1 MSIRVDP
8 TLLPELVKY
17 GAFDVNACFNCGN
30 CTAICPLST
39 ETENFPRKMIRYA
52 QVGLRDRLLT
62 TNELWLC
69 YYCGE
74 CSDTCPREAEPGEFM
89 QAARRYAIASY
100 DLTRLSRLLYT
111 SAPFS
116 VIFLLLLGALLTV
129 IMLAGHGPMSPD
141 SLALFA
147 DGAEGFV
154 SAELVHNVGIT
165 VIGIVVL
172 AGIVS
177 IANMVYRMS
186 RSARGLAG
194 SAHEGEQPAN
204 VVEWVSSLVRTIFT
218 EVFAERRY
226 RDCDEEKQ
234 QSWVLKPW
242 FVHGSILW
250 GFLGLLTAT
259 ALDWILDLTGIKAT
273 GTMVPLWYPVR
284 LLGTVSGIFLVYGTT
299 VAIVKRLG
307 KSDKP
312 SSHSLL
318 SDWVFVLLLWLAG
331 VTGFALEIALYL
343 PAPQI
348 WGYYMLIAHVVIS
361 MELILLVPFTKFAH
375 AFYRTTALVIHNAHA
390 GAGPEVAAM
399 PPGSS
404 AADA

>member
-8 TLLPELVKY
+8 TLLPELHKY

-52 QVGLRDRLLT
+52 QIGVRDRLLG

-89 QAARRYAIASY
+89 AAARRYAIANY

-116 VIFLLLLGALLTV
+116 IIFLLLLAAFLTV
-129 IMLAGHGPMSPD
+129 IMLARHGPMRPE
-141 SLALFA
+141 SLALF
-147 DGAEGFV
+147 DFV
-154 SAELVHNVGIT
+154 SATLIHHIGIT
-165 VIGIVVL
+165 VIGMVVL
-172 AGIVS
+172 AGAIS
-177 IANMVYRMS
+177 IANMVHKMS
-186 RSARGLAG
+186 RSAGGLAG
-194 SAHEGEQPAN
+194 AAAEGEHGGN
-204 VVEWVSSLVRTIFT
+204 VFQWFASLVRTIFT

-242 FVHGSILW
+242 FIHGSILW
-250 GFLGLLTAT
+250 GFLGLLAAT
-259 ALDWILDLTGIKAT
+259 ASDWVLDLTGIKPT

-284 LLGTVSGIFLVYGTT
+284 LLGTVSGMFLVYGTT
-299 VAIVKRLG
+299 VAIVKRLS
-307 KSDKP
+307 KPDKP

-331 VTGFALEIALYL
+331 VSGFALEVALYL
-343 PAPQI
+343 PAPQM
-348 WGYYMLIAHVVIS
+348 WGYYMFIIHVVVS
-361 MELILLVPFTKFAH
+361 MELILLAPFTKFAH
-375 AFYRTTALVIHNAHA
+375 AFYRTAALVIHARLAPGAQEPAVSA
-390 GAGPEVAAM
+390 GTSPAGP
-399 PPGSS
+399 
-404 AADA
+404 